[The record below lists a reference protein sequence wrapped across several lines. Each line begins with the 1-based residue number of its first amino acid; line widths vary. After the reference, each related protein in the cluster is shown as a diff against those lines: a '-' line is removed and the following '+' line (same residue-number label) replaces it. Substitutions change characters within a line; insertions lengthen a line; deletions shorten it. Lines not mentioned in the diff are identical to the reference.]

1 MFFFLTVAKQ
11 TLDYATMTFNKPTN
25 KVRVTI
31 SGGVGKARKSK
42 TVTIYGYDLPAM
54 LKQVER
60 IAKQNTGRK

>member
-1 MFFFLTVAKQ
+1 
-11 TLDYATMTFNKPTN
+11 MTFNKPTN

-54 LKQVER
+54 LKQVEK
-60 IAKQNTGRK
+60 IAKANTGRK